1 MARSRSLWTCPACG
15 ERFTSRNQWHSCGSF
30 PLNEIFSGCDPKVRK
45 LYDRFLALLKEV
57 GPVRVIPQKSRVAF
71 QVRMRFAAVT
81 PQKTALKGH
90 LVLAERHESPCFVK
104 IETLA
109 PRSHLH
115 VFRLARE
122 EDLGKDLRRFLR
134 ESYRVGRQEHLRKR

>member
-1 MARSRSLWTCPACG
+1 VEELFSRSEP
-15 ERFTSRNQWHSCGSF
+15 Q
-30 PLNEIFSGCDPKVRK
+30 VRE
-45 LYDRFLALLKEV
+45 LYDRFVALVNDV
-57 GPVRVIPQKSRVAF
+57 GPVRVIPQKSRIAF

-90 LVLAERHESPCFVK
+90 LVLADRHESPCFVK
-104 IETLA
+104 IETLG

-115 VFRLARE
+115 VFRLE
-122 EDLGKDLRRFLR
+122 TPKDLGRELRRFLR